1 MIHIDTREITL
12 TVSIMMQKTI
22 MKTGAVNF
30 SANEKSIL
38 IKRIY

>member
-12 TVSIMMQKTI
+12 TVSIMMQKT

-38 IKRIY
+38 IKGIY